1 MGGLSVGQVILT
13 KQTNT
18 TNEEE
23 EMMKSKEDLLKE
35 ALDKFM
41 YTIGAVCP
49 NGREKSVAITNAETA
64 YLWAKESLSK
74 TERK

>member
-1 MGGLSVGQVILT
+1 
-13 KQTNT
+13 
-18 TNEEE
+18 
-23 EMMKSKEDLLKE
+23 MMKSKEDLLKE